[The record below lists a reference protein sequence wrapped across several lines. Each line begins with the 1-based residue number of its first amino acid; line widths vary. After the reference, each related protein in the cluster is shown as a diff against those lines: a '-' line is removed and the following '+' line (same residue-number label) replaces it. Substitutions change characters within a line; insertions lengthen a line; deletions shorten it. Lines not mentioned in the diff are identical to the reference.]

1 MSMTVGD
8 EREHDEEHYNS
19 KEVSIT
25 HTSRESSDVMWHDA
39 AHNSQLIQKSLQ
51 DTAELKAMKKI
62 TE

>member
-8 EREHDEEHYNS
+8 EREPDEEQYNS

-39 AHNSQLIQKSLQ
+39 AHNSQLPLTTNSEIFTRYS
-51 DTAELKAMKKI
+51 
-62 TE
+62 